1 MRTPSPMKAGRCVG
15 RYVAST
21 VDDRSD
27 RSALLGSRQLL
38 QVGGAGD
45 WIISSDIRAGQTAN
59 ANGLADCASC
69 TSRAPAR
76 SCAAEIKILRVLGCS

>member
-45 WIISSDIRAGQTAN
+45 WIISSDIRAGETAN
-59 ANGLADCASC
+59 ANGLADVRLLHIAG
-69 TSRAPAR
+69 TSAQLRGRDQDPAGSR
-76 SCAAEIKILRVLGCS
+76 L